1 MALVGVFKK
10 SVSGRE
16 LSTAA
21 GGGIPSRLGGGL
33 NPETGENITPAKK
46 YHETMAGGGQ
56 RQNDPPGGS
65 QIPHPA
71 SEQEEEA
78 TQREG
83 GDMDA
88 FYERR
93 KRLLA
98 NAIEG
103 GRNQG
108 GVLARHPGAP
118 ITAEIPGSPNSL
130 GSSGPAERTMPQVGV
145 RGKQLHQQGQMG
157 ANIVERDPFQHA
169 DEPQGNSG
177 RRG

>member
-1 MALVGVFKK
+1 MMALVGVFKK
-10 SVSGRE
+10 ALSGHE
-16 LSTAA
+16 LSSAA
-21 GGGIPSRLGGGL
+21 GGGIPARLGGGF
-33 NPETGENITPAKK
+33 NPETGKNITPAKK

-65 QIPHPA
+65 TIMHPA
-71 SEQEEEA
+71 SEEEEA
-78 TQREG
+78 STQREG

-93 KRLLA
+93 RRLLA

-103 GRNQG
+103 GRNQAG
-108 GVLARHPGAP
+108 ALGRHPDAP

-130 GSSGPAERTMPQVGV
+130 GSSGPRPQVGV
-145 RGKQLHQQGQMG
+145 RGKQFHQQGQMG

-169 DEPQGNSG
+169 DEPEGNSG